1 MGANTFLLQLLP
13 AMSATILIADIP
25 MHLLRKNPDKEC
37 KEQITDI
44 NMCHQDK
51 EEITENATGSQPQQ
65 IEHSRFRTQ
74 LAEQIVEHRQQ
85 YDDKQPKAHQE
96 NG

>member
-13 AMSATILIADIP
+13 AMSATILKADIP

-37 KEQITDI
+37 KEQKTDI

-51 EEITENATGSQPQQ
+51 EEIAENTTGHQSQQIKDRSRGSQLP
-65 IEHSRFRTQ
+65 
-74 LAEQIVEHRQQ
+74 EQVIKHRQSDNQ
-85 YDDKQPKAHQE
+85 K
-96 NG
+96 

>member
-51 EEITENATGSQPQQ
+51 EEIAENTTGHQSQQIKDRSGGSQLP
-65 IEHSRFRTQ
+65 
-74 LAEQIVEHRQQ
+74 EQVIKHRQSDNQ
-85 YDDKQPKAHQE
+85 KQPDAQQKD
-96 NG
+96 

>member
-13 AMSATILIADIP
+13 TMSATILIADIP

-51 EEITENATGSQPQQ
+51 EEIAENTTGPVSYTHLVATS
-65 IEHSRFRTQ
+65 SARATANVKLKTRTTWQ
-74 LAEQIVEHRQQ
+74 CTCSKMLM
-85 YDDKQPKAHQE
+85 
-96 NG
+96 

>member
-25 MHLLRKNPDKEC
+25 MHLLRKNPEKAR

-51 EEITENATGSQPQQ
+51 EEVAENTTGHQSQQIKDRSRGSQLP
-65 IEHSRFRTQ
+65 
-74 LAEQIVEHRQQ
+74 EQVIKHR
-85 YDDKQPKAHQE
+85 
-96 NG
+96 

>member
-25 MHLLRKNPDKEC
+25 MHLLRKNPEKAR

-51 EEITENATGSQPQQ
+51 EEVAENTTGHQSQQ
-65 IEHSRFRTQ
+65 IKDRSRRSQ
-74 LAEQIVEHRQQ
+74 LPEQVIKHRQSDNQ
-85 YDDKQPKAHQE
+85 KQPDAQQKD
-96 NG
+96 